1 MIKIGFIGFGYFSKL
16 RYKILKSYTNV
27 SITGFYDDDVDDE
40 LPLQKYKNY
49 KELINQSDAL
59 IISTP
64 PFYTSFYTIEAL
76 KKNKHIFAE
85 KPPSTTIE
93 DLKKIK
99 ALHNDTVLAYGFN
112 HRLHDSIQ
120 KIYEIIESKSM
131 GKVLWMRGRYGKEVD
146 ENYVNTWRCDKKL
159 NGGGIVI
166 DQGIHLLDIMQQIAG
181 EFDRTQSLLSCRYL
195 KKEGIE
201 DNAFINLYSSST
213 NISASMHSTITQWRY
228 LFSFEIFLEKGSLI
242 LNGLRTNS
250 GKYGDEVLVIKP
262 ENGGSYGGDT
272 NDTKI
277 EFTENTSWKKEMDEF
292 LSSLVNKKQYEYAN
306 INDAI
311 DVMKLI
317 KKIYNNAIWI
327 D

>member
-1 MIKIGFIGFGYFSKL
+1 MIKLGFLGYGYFSKL
-16 RYKILKSYTNV
+16 RHSILELNKDV
-27 SITGFYDDDVDDE
+27 CITGFYDNNIDDE
-40 LPLQKYKNY
+40 PAIKKFKEYKD
-49 KELINQSDAL
+49 LINESDAL
-59 IISTP
+59 IVSTP
-64 PFYTSFYTIEAL
+64 PFYTSKYCIEAL

-93 DLKKIK
+93 ELYKVKDL
-99 ALHNDTVLAYGFN
+99 HSDTVLAYGFN

-120 KIYEIIESKSM
+120 KIHEIIRSESM
-131 GKVLWMRGRYGKEVD
+131 GKVLWMRGRYGKEVSD
-146 ENYVNTWRCDKKL
+146 DYINTWRCDKKL

-181 EFDRTQSLLSCRYL
+181 DFDKTQSLLSSGYL

-213 NISASMHSTITQWRY
+213 KISASMHSTITQWRY

-250 GKYGDEVLVIKP
+250 GNYGDEVLVIKP
-262 ENGGSYGGDT
+262 EKSGSYNGSHDDT
-272 NDTKI
+272 TI
-277 EFTENTSWKKEMDEF
+277 EFKRNTSWKKEMDEF
-292 LSSLVNKKQYEYAN
+292 ILSIVEKKQYPYAD

-311 DVMKLI
+311 KTMELLKR
-317 KKIYNNAIWI
+317 IYNNAIWT

>member
-1 MIKIGFIGFGYFSKL
+1 MIKSWL
-16 RYKILKSYTNV
+16 MV
-27 SITGFYDDDVDDE
+27 
-40 LPLQKYKNY
+40 
-49 KELINQSDAL
+49 L
-59 IISTP
+59 IID
-64 PFYTSFYTIEAL
+64 FMIQFKKFMRLLNLNQWVKSFGSAV
-76 KKNKHIFAE
+76 
-85 KPPSTTIE
+85 
-93 DLKKIK
+93 
-99 ALHNDTVLAYGFN
+99 DTV
-112 HRLHDSIQ
+112 
-120 KIYEIIESKSM
+120 K
-131 GKVLWMRGRYGKEVD
+131 VD

-292 LSSLVNKKQYEYAN
+292 LSSL
-306 INDAI
+306 
-311 DVMKLI
+311 
-317 KKIYNNAIWI
+317 
-327 D
+327 